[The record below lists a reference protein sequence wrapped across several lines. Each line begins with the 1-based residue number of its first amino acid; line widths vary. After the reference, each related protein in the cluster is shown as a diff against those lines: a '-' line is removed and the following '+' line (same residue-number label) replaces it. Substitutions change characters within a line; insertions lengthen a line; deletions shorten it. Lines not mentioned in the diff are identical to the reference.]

1 MDNKRLNKSAGKIY
15 DKFSKKKSIIGLAKE
30 NVFEFPVF
38 VADSV
43 PLEYATATNS
53 LIEQVYASYLQMAIS
68 IDPIVNAKDFESGRH
83 LKKFK
88 TDTNQYLEHTDM
100 TYAHEACH
108 NVIERD
114 ECIVEFDM
122 TTLLDEDIDIIVEH
136 FNYEPLSEFNHY
148 FQEANDDNPTKKVV
162 EDALHEAKLEGY
174 PTIEEATEKRRL
186 DRELLEEKIAETKNK
201 NENYDKEHREDR
213 TRSAESHA
221 MSKEKHKD
229 GRALD
234 KERTE
239 ELHKKNRDYD
249 REHRSDRIKSAEKH
263 RKDMT
268 KADNDIEL
276 AAERIKET
284 RNKNSDYKKDHTEDR
299 MRAGE
304 AHDMAKGRYAYDTK
318 TKAPQFIDETKIQK
332 LNTMK
337 PLLMTVNVRV
347 KDEKSGLSD
356 RPVEYIIGV
365 KTFARLIDADIL
377 PEVAKY
383 PLKEMHK
390 IKRRAKWRAGELKFF
405 KDIIFKIKEKKQSAF
420 DARDKKRKWYRRL
433 YELAHKENYQSNIFK
448 GKAEDGIPNA
458 TIIISQS
465 DVINIKSQTGIDM
478 FDGNNA
484 VSFCKELFLM
494 SLVVVD
500 SDAESIKVLVP
511 DLHDDFE
518 IHSIASINKQLST
531 LDTSGSKT
539 RDILK
544 LFK

>member
-1 MDNKRLNKSAGKIY
+1 MDNKRLNKSVDNVISRSGKIY
-15 DKFSKKKSIIGLAKE
+15 DKFSKKKSIIGMAKE

-68 IDPIVNAKDFESGRH
+68 IDPIVDTKDFETGRH

-100 TYAHEACH
+100 TYAHDACH
-108 NVIERD
+108 NTIERD

-122 TTLLDEDIDIIVEH
+122 TNLLDEDINVIVEH

-148 FQEANDDNPTKKVV
+148 FQEAEKPDDDDDDEVKQYIKDDDDEVKEYIKNVLGSSTH
-162 EDALHEAKLEGY
+162 A
-174 PTIEEATEKRRL
+174 TIEENKEKRRL
-186 DRELLEEKIAETKNK
+186 EVALAKEKLAETKKK
-201 NENYDKEHREDR
+201 NENCDKEHKEDR
-213 TRSAESHA
+213 TKSAESHT
-221 MSKEKHKD
+221 MSKEKH
-229 GRALD
+229 A
-234 KERTE
+234 
-239 ELHKKNRDYD
+239 
-249 REHRSDRIKSAEKH
+249 
-263 RKDMT
+263 
-268 KADNDIEL
+268 NDV
-276 AAERIKET
+276 
-284 RNKNSDYKKDHTEDR
+284 
-299 MRAGE
+299 
-304 AHDMAKGRYAYDTK
+304 K

-347 KDEKSGLSD
+347 RDEKSGLSD
-356 RPVEYIIGV
+356 KPIEYIIGV

-383 PLKEMHK
+383 PLKEMNK
-390 IKRRAKWRAGELKFF
+390 IKRKAKWRAGELKFF
-405 KDIIFKIKEKKQSAF
+405 KDIIFKIKQKKQSAF
-420 DARDKKRKWYRRL
+420 DTRDKKRKWYRRL
-433 YELAHKENYQSNIFK
+433 YELAHKENYQANIFK

-478 FDGNNA
+478 FAGNNA

-531 LDTSGSKT
+531 LDTSGTKT

>member
-1 MDNKRLNKSAGKIY
+1 MVNRYMDNKRFNKSVENVISRSGKIY

-30 NVFEFPVF
+30 NIFEFPVF

-68 IDPIVNAKDFESGRH
+68 IDPIVDVKDLESGRH

-108 NVIERD
+108 NTIERD

-122 TTLLDEDIDIIVEH
+122 TTLLDEDINVIVEH

-148 FQEANDDNPTKKVV
+148 FQEAKKPDDDDDDD
-162 EDALHEAKLEGY
+162 DAK
-174 PTIEEATEKRRL
+174 EKRRL
-186 DRELLEEKIAETKNK
+186 DADLAKEKLADIKKK
-201 NENYDKEHREDR
+201 NENYDKEHKEDR
-213 TRSAESHA
+213 TRLAESHA
-221 MSKEKHKD
+221 MSKEKH
-229 GRALD
+229 
-234 KERTE
+234 
-239 ELHKKNRDYD
+239 
-249 REHRSDRIKSAEKH
+249 
-263 RKDMT
+263 
-268 KADNDIEL
+268 
-276 AAERIKET
+276 
-284 RNKNSDYKKDHTEDR
+284 
-299 MRAGE
+299 
-304 AHDMAKGRYAYDTK
+304 AYDTK
-318 TKAPQFIDETKIQK
+318 TKSPQFIDETKLQK

-347 KDEKSGLSD
+347 RDEKSGLSD
-356 RPVEYIIGV
+356 KPIEYIIGV

-377 PEVAKY
+377 PEVVKY
-383 PLKEMHK
+383 PLKEMNK
-390 IKRRAKWRAGELKFF
+390 IKRKARWRAGELKFF

-433 YELAHKENYQSNIFK
+433 YELAHKENYQPNIFK

-500 SDAESIKVLVP
+500 SDTESIKVLVP

-518 IHSIASINKQLST
+518 IHSIASINKQLSM

>member
-1 MDNKRLNKSAGKIY
+1 MNSKRLNKSVDNIVSRSGKIY

-30 NVFEFPVF
+30 NIFEFPVF

-68 IDPIVNAKDFESGRH
+68 IDPIVDVKDLESGRH

-100 TYAHEACH
+100 IYAHEACH
-108 NVIERD
+108 NTIERD
-114 ECIVEFDM
+114 ECVVEFNM
-122 TTLLDEDIDIIVEH
+122 TTLLDEDINVIVEH

-148 FQEANDDNPTKKVV
+148 FQEAKKPDDDDD
-162 EDALHEAKLEGY
+162 DAK
-174 PTIEEATEKRRL
+174 EKRRL
-186 DRELLEEKIAETKNK
+186 DADLTKEKLADIKKK
-201 NENYDKEHREDR
+201 NENYDKEHKEDR
-213 TRSAESHA
+213 TRLSESHA
-221 MSKEKHKD
+221 MSKEKH
-229 GRALD
+229 
-234 KERTE
+234 
-239 ELHKKNRDYD
+239 
-249 REHRSDRIKSAEKH
+249 
-263 RKDMT
+263 
-268 KADNDIEL
+268 
-276 AAERIKET
+276 
-284 RNKNSDYKKDHTEDR
+284 
-299 MRAGE
+299 
-304 AHDMAKGRYAYDTK
+304 AYDTK
-318 TKAPQFIDETKIQK
+318 TKSPQFIDETKLQK

-347 KDEKSGLSD
+347 RDEKSGLSD

-377 PEVAKY
+377 PEVVKY
-383 PLKEMHK
+383 PLKEMNK
-390 IKRRAKWRAGELKFF
+390 IKRKARWRAGELKFF

-478 FDGNNA
+478 FDSNNA

-500 SDAESIKVLVP
+500 SDTESIKVLVP

-518 IHSIASINKQLST
+518 IHSIASINKQLSM